1 MKIACIQL
9 SSGENY
15 QNNFKDIV
23 KYVNQAIKN
32 KSDLIITPE
41 TSLIFFKIGSLFI
54 SNEYLKSVSL
64 LLDIKDEVSGVII
77 KSDLFFIACF
87 TYLRISLKFLS

>member
-15 QNNFKDIV
+15 QNNFKDII

-41 TSLIFFKIGSLFI
+41 TSSLMSSLSLIHI
-54 SNEYLKSVSL
+54 
-64 LLDIKDEVSGVII
+64 
-77 KSDLFFIACF
+77 
-87 TYLRISLKFLS
+87 